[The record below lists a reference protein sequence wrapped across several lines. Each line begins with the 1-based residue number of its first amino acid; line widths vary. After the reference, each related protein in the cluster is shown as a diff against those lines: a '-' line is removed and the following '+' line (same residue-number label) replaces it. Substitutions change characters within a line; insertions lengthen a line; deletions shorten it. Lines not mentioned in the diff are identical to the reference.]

1 MERVA
6 LARTR
11 GKGPTRA
18 EEVQGFALGDNLHVV
33 ALPGEVFFETGEDI
47 RRRSG
52 LQNLLVVAYANDY
65 PGYFCRPE
73 AFEQGGY
80 EAGVTPFAPEADG
93 LLVEAA
99 LQVLATLR

>member
-1 MERVA
+1 
-6 LARTR
+6 
-11 GKGPTRA
+11 
-18 EEVQGFALGDNLHVV
+18 
-33 ALPGEVFFETGEDI
+33 VFFETGEDI

-99 LQVLATLR
+99 LQVLEQVR